1 MGIGLAPPINMSKE
15 KPPMQCYIA
24 TFRNGRIDP
33 DLQKRGF
40 SLGMIVFA
48 IPELGILFR
57 CRADGDLVDLEFGA
71 FFALLKFI
79 KSRLP
84 DLKVPRVQV
93 LSSNPEF
100 VFAFTGNTRHLKKGT
115 ARYNLVA
122 EYQKRH
128 QIIISYCDPLKN
140 KALVPASEYPAL
152 PEDRRIGLKPEP
164 MERSRPELK
173 PFQRGLRL

>member
-1 MGIGLAPPINMSKE
+1 MNKE
-15 KPPMQCYIA
+15 KAPLKCYIA
-24 TFRNGRIDP
+24 AFRNGQIDP
-33 DLQKRGF
+33 DLQQRGF

-57 CRADGDLVDLEFGA
+57 CRADGNLVDLEFGA

-79 KSRLP
+79 KSRLS
-84 DLKVPRVQV
+84 DLKVTKVQIH
-93 LSSNPEF
+93 SSNPEF
-100 VFAFTGNTRHLKKGT
+100 VFAFTGNTKHLQKGT

-128 QIIISYCDPLKN
+128 QIIISYCEPLKN

-152 PEDRRIGLKPEP
+152 PRDRQIGLKPESK
-164 MERSRPELK
+164 EQSRPELK